1 MFIKSVV
8 SKAGRVVVSA
18 DQLRVVLRVVNRLSA
33 ERHNA
38 AMYERLRD
46 DFAGYLVSDPDP
58 VRVEKA
64 LPVWRERSTGRVV
77 LICGDCYTGADAVH
91 GLRGFRFG
99 ATGTGCLDATMF
111 IQAGGCAAYDAGG
124 EACATQLF
132 RSRGVGQ

>member
-1 MFIKSVV
+1 MFIQSVV

-46 DFAGYLVSDPDP
+46 DFGGYLVSEPEP

-64 LPVWRERSTGRVV
+64 LPVWRDGSTGRVV
-77 LICGDCYTGADAVH
+77 LICDDCYTGADAVH
-91 GLRGFRFG
+91 WLRGFRFG
-99 ATGTGCLDATMF
+99 AKGTGCLDATMF
-111 IQAGGCAAYDAGG
+111 IPAGGCAAYDAGG
-124 EACATQLF
+124 EVCATQLF
-132 RSRGVGQ
+132 HYREVGK